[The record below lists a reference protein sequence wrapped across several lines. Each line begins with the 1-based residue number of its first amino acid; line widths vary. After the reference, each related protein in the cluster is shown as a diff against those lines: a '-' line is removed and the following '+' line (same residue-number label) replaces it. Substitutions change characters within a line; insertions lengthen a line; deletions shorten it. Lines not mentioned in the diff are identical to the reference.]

1 MDTKKFTNKPAPTLR
16 ELYPELNKE
25 QLKQAEENML
35 QYIELSLRMYKRI
48 RSDPKAYAQFK
59 ALTSSGGKPKI
70 DSKESNL
77 P

>member
-1 MDTKKFTNKPAPTLR
+1 MDKKKFTNNRAPTIG
-16 ELYPELNKE
+16 ELYPELSEE
-25 QLKQAEENML
+25 QLKVAEENML
-35 QYIELSLRMYKRI
+35 QYIELSLRMYERI